1 MTSRKTYDYTEWTL
15 QTIKTVS
22 YTHLNKEGSGYM
34 KKFSTED
41 ITNIISNETNIW
53 EQFKQ
58 NMKMWEKK
66 LEVYGINIK
75 LEQYW
80 ENNIY
85 DPDEIFNERV
95 EFRAGR
101 CV

>member
-1 MTSRKTYDYTEWTL
+1 
-15 QTIKTVS
+15 
-22 YTHLNKEGSGYM
+22 M
-34 KKFSTED
+34 KKFSTEE

-58 NMKMWEKK
+58 NMKRWEKK

-85 DPDEIFNERV
+85 VN
-95 EFRAGR
+95 AQ
-101 CV
+101 

>member
-1 MTSRKTYDYTEWTL
+1 
-15 QTIKTVS
+15 
-22 YTHLNKEGSGYM
+22 M
-34 KKFSTED
+34 KKFSTEE

-58 NMKMWEKK
+58 NMKRWEKK

-85 DPDEIFNERV
+85 VQMKYLTKELSFEQDINTIV
-95 EFRAGR
+95 VLS
-101 CV
+101 C

>member
-1 MTSRKTYDYTEWTL
+1 
-15 QTIKTVS
+15 
-22 YTHLNKEGSGYM
+22 M
-34 KKFSTED
+34 KKFSTEE

-66 LEVYGINIK
+66 LEVYGIDIK

-80 ENNIY
+80 ENKMKYLTKELSFEQDINTI
-85 DPDEIFNERV
+85 V
-95 EFRAGR
+95 VLS
-101 CV
+101 C

>member
-1 MTSRKTYDYTEWTL
+1 
-15 QTIKTVS
+15 
-22 YTHLNKEGSGYM
+22 M
-34 KKFSTED
+34 KKFSTEE

-58 NMKMWEKK
+58 NMKRWEKK

-95 EFRAGR
+95 EFRAGYQSVSYTHLKSTGAESGGIKDKDR
-101 CV
+101 TGVW

>member
-1 MTSRKTYDYTEWTL
+1 
-15 QTIKTVS
+15 
-22 YTHLNKEGSGYM
+22 M
-34 KKFSTED
+34 KKFSTEE

-58 NMKMWEKK
+58 NIKMWEKK
-66 LEVYGINIK
+66 LEVYGIDIK

-85 DPDEIFNERV
+85 NPDEIFCASTGI
-95 EFRAGR
+95 RANIKSR
-101 CV
+101 NISVFCMNTYNCFLQR